1 MRYFGLKEKIRGNIF
16 SLIDVLHHFPDEKP
30 TAIKT
35 QLSRFLKKGLI
46 FQIKRGLY
54 CFDKE
59 NIDELILAN
68 KLYQPSY
75 ISLETALNY
84 YGIIPDIPQEITS
97 VTPIT
102 TKLIKTSLGRFSY
115 TKIKRELF
123 FGFKKIKSTKSKEY
137 FQLAYPEKALLDY
150 FYLRKI
156 KNAADLRL
164 DLKNIDINR
173 YQKFLKSY
181 PAWVAKIKL

>member
-1 MRYFGLKEKIRGNIF
+1 MKYLELREKIQRNIF
-16 SLIDVLHHFPDEKP
+16 SLVGVLHYFPDEKP

-59 NIDELILAN
+59 NIDEFVLAN
-68 KLYQPSY
+68 ELYQPSY

-115 TKIKRELF
+115 TKIKSELF
-123 FGFKKIKSTKSKEY
+123 FGFKKVKSIKSEDY

-156 KNAADLRL
+156 RDPADLRL
-164 DLKNIDINR
+164 NLKSIDIER